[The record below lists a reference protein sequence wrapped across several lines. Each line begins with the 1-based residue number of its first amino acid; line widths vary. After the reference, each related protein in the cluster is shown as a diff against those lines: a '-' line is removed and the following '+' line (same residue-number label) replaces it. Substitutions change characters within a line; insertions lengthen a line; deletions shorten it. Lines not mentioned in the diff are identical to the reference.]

1 MKYAGTIV
9 PILRKGTV
17 KSSCSPK
24 GTPQKSK
31 LREITTNYHEKL
43 IITFIF
49 TFTDVLNQLY
59 YKLFHLTNKLI
70 NILENLKTYCSFK
83 CFLQIYIFIIPYS
96 QNL

>member
-31 LREITTNYHEKL
+31 LMEITTNYHSELFK
-43 IITFIF
+43 TF
-49 TFTDVLNQLY
+49 
-59 YKLFHLTNKLI
+59 K
-70 NILENLKTYCSFK
+70 
-83 CFLQIYIFIIPYS
+83 
-96 QNL
+96 